1 MLEAWDFRRW
11 ATSRTYLKEYQRP
24 LILHVSNN
32 PEKSDTQQ
40 ARQNVSVLLLL
51 RLLLPLFEYRLY
63 KEKDNILSFFWTILQ
78 VLPVLFTGPW
88 MLLILRVT
96 ELKIRFNSIQW
107 VHL

>member
-11 ATSRTYLKEYQRP
+11 ATSRTYLKEYQRQ

-40 ARQNVSVLLLL
+40 ARKNVSVLL
-51 RLLLPLFEYRLY
+51 LLLPLFEYRLY

-78 VLPVLFTGPW
+78 VLPVLFTGHW

-96 ELKIRFNSIQW
+96 ELIIRFNSIQW